1 MLLNQNII
9 PFKRINP
16 VFMISVIIAP
26 HFLVIEKRTLMMNKV
41 EASKDICPI
50 ATKPTFANLKKTWY
64 VDASYHES
72 DPYLYW
78 QQSIFSFIDKSQ
90 QNHASSSSH
99 SNEEFGKGIIP
110 LDQCKTKPCRIHHFD
125 DSNATFPIDNNAHG
139 QRLLQE
145 LPNPPIL
152 PSMLAFTMLHHLKIL

>member
-72 DPYLYW
+72 YAYLYW
-78 QQSIFSFIDKSQ
+78 QQSNFPTQTSLNKIMHHLAVILMKNLAKASFHLTNAK
-90 QNHASSSSH
+90 QNLV
-99 SNEEFGKGIIP
+99 EFITLMIP
-110 LDQCKTKPCRIHHFD
+110 M
-125 DSNATFPIDNNAHG
+125 
-139 QRLLQE
+139 
-145 LPNPPIL
+145 L
-152 PSMLAFTMLHHLKIL
+152 PS